1 MKELSL
7 PRGRKREGTV
17 GALGQTGGR
26 ATPERPGTTG
36 TAHPRERM
44 DRDVLAGQ
52 SGWYRGGSPPP
63 LSWRGLFCLE
73 KGGPNLKKITALLLS
88 LALLLALSGCQV
100 SGNPLPDGMAEDDVL
115 EQGREIVA
123 LLNAGSCQ
131 EVYGL
136 LREDA
141 QETSSPEAIRA
152 YMEERLD
159 KAGAYGKEEDALATG
174 QTLEDTG
181 EEYGTAVLYCRH
193 EKKNV
198 IYRIAYSTEM
208 ELMGIEVRVQ

>member
-1 MKELSL
+1 M
-7 PRGRKREGTV
+7 
-17 GALGQTGGR
+17 
-26 ATPERPGTTG
+26 
-36 TAHPRERM
+36 
-44 DRDVLAGQ
+44 
-52 SGWYRGGSPPP
+52 
-63 LSWRGLFCLE
+63 
-73 KGGPNLKKITALLLS
+73 KKITALLLS
-88 LALLLALSGCQV
+88 LALLLALPGCKV

-123 LLNAGSCQ
+123 LLNAGDYE
-131 EVYGL
+131 EVYDL

-159 KAGAYGKEEDALATG
+159 KAGAYVQEEDALATG
-174 QTLEDTG
+174 QTLKETG

-198 IYRIAYSTEM
+198 MYRIAYSTEM